1 MLTALLTGLTRIL
14 LLLAGLL
21 LAALLTATL
30 AALLAALVLLIHRFW
45 FGLFIDCSLEFLPTE
60 DNAPLAASVPLANGH
75 IELSSIGCIGTDS
88 SASKMIRGLNKTPT
102 IALHWSGGLRFNPRK
117 ELR

>member
-30 AALLAALVLLIHRFW
+30 TALLAALVLARLLW

-75 IELSSIGCIGTDS
+75 IALSSIGCIGTNS
-88 SASKMIRGLNKTPT
+88 SASKTIRVLNKTPT